1 MGHYPLFGLLMVGL
15 GTVLE
20 PLGVSFSL
28 LIGNKA
34 PVEVDLSAVLDPFD
48 SNWFMLCP
56 LALSLFQKL
65 CPVLSKAAP
74 SAQRKIPHDAMEFP
88 WAKTKTQYS
97 QINKNK

>member
-1 MGHYPLFGLLMVGL
+1 MSL
-15 GTVLE
+15 
-20 PLGVSFSL
+20 SL
-28 LIGNKA
+28 LIGNQA

-88 WAKTKTQYS
+88 RAKTQYS